1 MVPDRV
7 FQGSNGRKIRGW
19 RKLAGASW
27 GPPKDPQ
34 FFGELEIDAGALVAF
49 LQEERARTGAHVTL
63 THLVG
68 KALAYGLTC
77 VPELNVRIT
86 RRKVY
91 PRESVDIFFIVAT
104 ENGEELTGVKVA
116 DVDAQP
122 VADIAAELDARVRSL
137 GTGRDEDFG
146 RSKAL
151 MTRLPLP
158 VLRIG
163 LRVAAWATSDR
174 NLDLARLGMRRQ
186 AFGSAMVTSVGMWG
200 VGRAFSPLAP
210 YYKVPLLVLV
220 GAVTDRPVA
229 VRGEIVVR
237 PMLTVT
243 ATFDHRYA
251 DGSHASRLANA
262 VREYCSRPADFDH
275 IQQV

>member
-7 FQGSNGRKIRGW
+7 FRRTNGRKLRGW

-34 FFGELEIDAGALVAF
+34 FFGELEIDAAALVAF
-49 LQEERARTGAHVTL
+49 LQAERARTGAHVTL

-68 KALAYGLTC
+68 KALAYGLAC

-86 RRKVY
+86 RRRAY

-104 ENGEELTGVKVA
+104 ENGEELTGVKVG
-116 DVDAQP
+116 DVDARP
-122 VADIAAELDARVRSL
+122 VADVAAELDARVRSL
-137 GTGRDEDFG
+137 GSGVDEDFG

-158 VLRIG
+158 VLRIA

-174 NLDLARLGMRRQ
+174 NFKLTRFGMQRQ

-229 VRGEIVVR
+229 VGGEVVVR

-251 DGSHASRLANA
+251 DGSHASRLAAA
-262 VREYCSRPADFDH
+262 VRDYCSRPEELDH
-275 IQQV
+275 GRQL